1 MHPTPE
7 DYPLHPDRVAG
18 EPNSPDERARREKY
32 LEDLRP
38 LLALEA
44 DEHGSDSRLSH
55 RDGSWREWQARTGEL
70 PPDFE
75 ALPATAEL
83 PDPLKNLAD
92 GSRITT
98 SEGWADQRERI
109 GHQLQHWLYGR
120 MPSAPGEVE
129 ATELDVREAE
139 GATVRDVRL
148 SFGPED
154 EHLTLDL
161 RLLVPDGDGPFPV
174 FVTQWTHRDWAGM
187 ALRRGY
193 LAVVYAAA
201 DGRDDAADYGKQY
214 EEYDFQLLARRAW
227 AASRAVDYV
236 ENLPVADDDRIALTG
251 ASRNGKQ
258 SLIAAAFDERIDA
271 VAPCSAGSGATV
283 PARYDRDD
291 FYAGDMALHARL
303 RRSWFHPRW
312 RFFVGRENRLP
323 VDANSLV
330 SLVAPRACLLQTA
343 LNERT
348 TGGWAV
354 EKVYRSAE
362 TVYDLFGAGDRLA
375 LQYREGNHPR
385 ATRDVHAILDFF
397 DDAFDR
403 SEYDDPTRLYHDF
416 SFEEWADDYPLDV
429 SEFPERGPEDL
440 LTAAAGGERE
450 GGPIGSVVEWEEK
463 AEDVRERLRWSLG
476 EAPPRAPMEPESDTE
491 TVLRGW
497 GSPDYRHDV
506 IGRPEPTAGIG
517 KCWLSPSHTS
527 GERFSADLYYP
538 REGGEEG
545 PDESGPHPIVVWL
558 HPYSYNVGY
567 GAAGRGQVPI
577 EEATDRGFALCC
589 FDQLGF
595 GTRITEAKG
604 FYERHSDWSKMGAFV
619 EDTLAAVESLAAL
632 EFVDGERISL
642 LGYSLGGTVGLY
654 AAALDDR
661 VRSIAS
667 VCGLPHFR
675 GSDPETERANAPL
688 GRLSHLHGLQ
698 PRLGYF
704 RDSPRRTPIDFD
716 EVLGAVAPRPALA
729 VAPLM
734 DWTHP
739 QEDVL
744 RCTGAARGVYD
755 LYDAEENLDVWT
767 PDDLLS
773 FDYHEARLYDESVPE
788 HAAIEP
794 ERRARVFDWL
804 ARNG

>member
-18 EPNSPDERARREKY
+18 EPHSPAERARREEY
-32 LEDLRP
+32 LETLRP
-38 LLALEA
+38 LLALPA
-44 DEHGSDSRLSH
+44 DEHGSDPRVSY
-55 RDGSWREWQARTGEL
+55 RDSSWREWQTRTGEL

-75 ALPATAEL
+75 ALPAIADL
-83 PDPLKNLAD
+83 PDPLSDLTD

-98 SEGWADQRERI
+98 TEGWADQRERI
-109 GHQLQHWLYGR
+109 GGQLQYWLYGR
-120 MPSAPGEVE
+120 MPPAPGAIE
-129 ATELDVREAE
+129 ATERDRREAE

-148 SFGPED
+148 SFGPEG
-154 EHLTLDL
+154 EKLTLKL
-161 RLLVPDGDGPFPV
+161 RLLVPDGEGPFPV
-174 FVTQWTHRDWAGM
+174 FMTQWTHRDWAGM

-193 LAVVYAAA
+193 LAIVYAAA
-201 DGRDDAADYGKQY
+201 DDHDDAADYGEAY
-214 EEYDFQLLARRAW
+214 PEYDFQLLARRAW

-236 ENLPVADDDRIALTG
+236 EDLPEADDDRIALTG

-271 VAPCSAGSGATV
+271 VAPCSAGSGAVV
-283 PARYDRDD
+283 PARFDRDD
-291 FYAGDMALHARL
+291 FYAGDMAVHARL

-330 SLVAPRACLLQTA
+330 ALVAPRACLLQTA
-343 LNERT
+343 KNERT
-348 TGGWAV
+348 TSGWAV
-354 EKVYRSAE
+354 ERVYESARA
-362 TVYDLFGAGDRLA
+362 VYDLHGAGNRLA
-375 LQYREGNHPR
+375 VHYRAGRHAR
-385 ATRDVHAILDFF
+385 TTRDIQAILDFF
-397 DDAFDR
+397 DRAFGR
-403 SEYDDPTRLYHDF
+403 GEYDDPTRLYHDF
-416 SFEEWADDYPLDV
+416 SFEEWADSHPVDV
-429 SEFPERGPEDL
+429 TEFPERGPEDL
-440 LTAAAGGERE
+440 LIAGTDE
-450 GGPIGSVVEWEEK
+450 GGDDPIDTVEDWERKE
-463 AEDVRERLRWSLG
+463 EDVRERLRWSLG
-476 EAPPRAPMEPESDTE
+476 EAPPRAPMEPEGDTE

-506 IGRPEPTAGIG
+506 IGRPEPTAEIG
-517 KCWLSPSHTS
+517 KCWLSPAHTA

-538 REGGEEG
+538 REGADEG
-545 PDESGPHPIVVWL
+545 PGESGPHPVVVWL

-567 GAAGRGQVPI
+567 GAAGRGQVPLA
-577 EEATDRGFALCC
+577 EATDRGLALCC
-589 FDQLGF
+589 FDQPGF
-595 GTRITEAKG
+595 GTRVTEAEG
-604 FYERHSDWSKMGAFV
+604 FYDRHPDWSKMGKAV

-661 VRSIAS
+661 IRSVAS

-675 GSDPETERANAPL
+675 ASNPGTERESAPI

-698 PRLGYF
+698 PRLGHF
-704 RDSPRRTPIDFD
+704 RDSPHRTPIDFD
-716 EVLGAVAPRPALA
+716 EVLGAIAPRPALA
-729 VAPLM
+729 VAPSM

-739 QEDVL
+739 QADVL
-744 RCTGAARGVYD
+744 RCTDAARGVYD
-755 LYDAEENLDVWT
+755 LYGASGNLEVRA
-767 PDDLLS
+767 PEDLLS

-788 HAAIEP
+788 HTAIAP
-794 ERRARVFDWL
+794 DRRARVFDWL